1 MKKSP
6 ITCLIS
12 FRNDYDTPGLWKS
25 NGYLQNVKF
34 FYDLLVSLGH
44 MPYFLVSGE
53 SVSPIVTMY
62 GKTYRFV
69 SHQSALSGDLRF
81 DIAFDAA
88 ASINSD
94 FRHQLKE
101 RFGTR
106 IVVIRYGISMVMD
119 MEQMVHV
126 ETLTPGV
133 HVGNADMLWTSP
145 HIAYGASYLQTL
157 YNCPAVP
164 APYLW
169 EPDFINGAEPT
180 GAPGNVPDIYVMEP
194 NLSVIKN
201 ALIPLTI
208 IEEVYRRAPESFGKA
223 TILNGLGFNS
233 RKFFLENIVRNLP
246 CARAEKN
253 KVYFA
258 GRHGF
263 SDTFKRRGDVLLG
276 HQWGC
281 DLNYLY
287 LEALYLGV
295 PLVHNA
301 KALSKVGYYYPE
313 FNAQLG
319 RDRCLEAL
327 RRGCTEDDLGRNRKY
342 LKKYSIHHPAVRRA
356 YVHLLDQVMDLS

>member
-6 ITCLIS
+6 LQCLIT
-12 FRNDYDTPGLWKS
+12 FRNDYATPGLWRS

-34 FYDLLVSLGH
+34 FYDLLKSLGH
-44 MPYFLVSGE
+44 EPYFLIAGE
-53 SVSPIVTMY
+53 PASPVVTMF
-62 GKTYRFV
+62 GNEYRLV
-69 SHQSALSGDLRF
+69 SHQSVLSSGRHI

-94 FRHQLKE
+94 FRHQLAE

-126 ETLTPGV
+126 ETLTPGM
-133 HVGNADMLWTSP
+133 HVGDADMLWTSP

-157 YNCPAVP
+157 YNCPAVS

-169 EPDFINGAEPT
+169 EPDFIHGAEPT
-180 GAPGNVPDIYVMEP
+180 GTPGVVPDIYVMEP

-201 ALIPLTI
+201 ALIPLAI

-246 CARAEKN
+246 CVRAEKN

-281 DLNYLY
+281 ELNYLY

-313 FNAQLG
+313 FDAQLG

-327 RRGCTEDDLGRNRKY
+327 RLGCTEADLARNRKS
-342 LKKYSIHHPAVRRA
+342 LKKYSIRHPAVRRA
-356 YVHLLDQVMDLS
+356 YAHLLDQVRSFS